1 MRILSVFAGI
11 GLVIIDGSSIETE
24 ETRMSTPRGRH
35 ARPQTGDGGDKGKGD
50 GSGGSGPTGGAGS
63 SRAGTEH
70 VPRLGLILTGLL
82 LGLLVAALDQTI
94 VSTALPTIVGELGG
108 LNHLSWVVTA
118 YLLASTVSTPLW
130 GKLGDLIG
138 RKSLYQA
145 SIVIFL
151 IGSVLCGI
159 AQNMVELIAF
169 RAIQG
174 LGGGGLM
181 VLSQAIIGDVVPPR
195 ERGRYQGMFGAVFGV
210 TSVAGPLLGGFFVDN
225 LTWRWV
231 FYINLPIGAI
241 ALVVIAAA
249 LHTKEVHGRPKID
262 YLGIT
267 LLAGGTTCLVLL
279 TTFGGTTYPW
289 ASAQIIGL
297 GIVAVVLL
305 AIFVVVERR
314 APEPVL
320 PMSLFRNPIFA
331 VTAGIGFIVGFAMMG
346 GLSFLPLFMQVVNGA
361 TPTQSGLRL
370 LPMMAGLLVTSLVSG
385 QLISRT
391 GRYKI
396 FPILGTA
403 VMAIGMFLMS
413 RMDEYT
419 TTPAS
424 PLYMLVFGIGLGL
437 VMQVIVLA
445 VQNAVPYAEL
455 GVATAGA
462 TFFRSIGG
470 SFGAAIFGTI
480 FNNRL
485 TVHLKEAAERGQ
497 GVPQGAGGGSAGVDP
512 AELKKLPAAAK
523 DGFIHAYAQSL
534 QTVFLVASIIVLVAF
549 ALSFLLR
556 EVPLRKATRD
566 TEVTPLL
573 ETTARSSVEEIER
586 AMAGVV
592 RRENGWA
599 RYENMLARSGV
610 PLSVPCAFGVMQL
623 GRLAP
628 ITDADLAAD
637 LHEHP
642 DRVRH
647 YADELIASGH
657 VRRTAEGALEL
668 TSAGE
673 DAMERLVEAR
683 RRMLTEVMSDWS
695 PEQSEELSALLG
707 KLARLTTDT
716 PRDHIVGE
724 AGRHVN

>member
-1 MRILSVFAGI
+1 
-11 GLVIIDGSSIETE
+11 
-24 ETRMSTPRGRH
+24 MSTPRGRH
-35 ARPQTGDGGDKGKGD
+35 ARPRPSGSESGDDKGKGRGD
-50 GSGGSGPTGGAGS
+50 GGGGSGAGDEGGS
-63 SRAGTEH
+63 SAAAER
-70 VPRLGLILTGLL
+70 VPRLGLILTGLM

-138 RKSLYQA
+138 RKTLYQT

-151 IGSVLCGI
+151 VGSILCGI
-159 AQNMVELIAF
+159 AQDMAQLIAF

-195 ERGRYQGMFGAVFGV
+195 ERGRYQGLFGAVFGV
-210 TSVAGPLLGGFFVDN
+210 TSVAGPLLGGFFVDH

-231 FYINLPIGAI
+231 FYINLPVGAI

-249 LHTKEVHGRPKID
+249 LHARESRGRPKID
-262 YLGIT
+262 YLGVA

-279 TTFGGTTYPW
+279 TTFGGTTFPW
-289 ASAQIIGL
+289 ASFQIIGL
-297 GIVAVVLL
+297 GAVAIVLL
-305 AIFVVVERR
+305 VIFVMVERR
-314 APEPVL
+314 AAEPVL
-320 PMSLFRNPIFA
+320 PMGLFGNPIFS

-346 GLSFLPLFMQVVNGA
+346 ALSFLPLFMQVVNGA
-361 TPTQSGLRL
+361 TPTASGLRL
-370 LPMMAGLLVTSLVSG
+370 LPMMIGLLVTSLVSG
-385 QLISRT
+385 QMISRT

-413 RMDEYT
+413 RMDEHT
-419 TTPAS
+419 STLVAS
-424 PLYMLVFGIGLGL
+424 LDMLVFGVGLGL

-445 VQNAVPYAEL
+445 VQNAVPYAQL

-485 TVHLKEAAERGQ
+485 TVHLKEATERGQ
-497 GVPQGAGGGSAGVDP
+497 GVPEGAGGGSAGVDP
-512 AELKKLPAAAK
+512 EKLKRLPAAAK

-534 QTVFLVASIIVLVAF
+534 QTVFLVASIIVLAAF
-549 ALSFLLR
+549 VLSFLLR
-556 EVPLRKATRD
+556 EVPLREATRE
-566 TEVTPLL
+566 TEVTPWLSA
-573 ETTARSSVEEIER
+573 TARSSVEEIEH
-586 AMAGVV
+586 AMTHVV

-599 RYENMLARSGV
+599 RYENMLARSHV
-610 PLSVPCAFGVMQL
+610 PLSVPCAYGVMQV

-628 ITDADLAAD
+628 ISDEDLAAD

-642 DRVRH
+642 DQVRR
-647 YADELIASGH
+647 YADELIGSGH
-657 VRRTAEGALEL
+657 VRRTREGTLEL

-683 RRMLTEVMSDWS
+683 REMLTEVMADWS
-695 PEQSEELSALLG
+695 PEQSEELTALLRR
-707 KLARLTTDT
+707 LARLTTDT

-724 AGRHVN
+724 ADRHVN

>member
-1 MRILSVFAGI
+1 
-11 GLVIIDGSSIETE
+11 
-24 ETRMSTPRGRH
+24 MSTPRGKH
-35 ARPQTGDGGDKGKGD
+35 ARPAGD
-50 GSGGSGPTGGAGS
+50 GSGEA
-63 SRAGTEH
+63 ATEH
-70 VPRLGLILTGLL
+70 TPRLGLILTGLL

-94 VSTALPTIVGELGG
+94 VSTALPTIVGDLGG

-130 GKLGDLIG
+130 GKLGDLFG
-138 RKSLYQA
+138 RKKLYQA

-169 RAIQG
+169 RALQG
-174 LGGGGLM
+174 LGGGGLI

-195 ERGRYQGMFGAVFGV
+195 ERGRYQGLFGAVFGV

-249 LHTKEVHGRPKID
+249 LHTKELHTRPSID

-267 LLAGGTTCLVLL
+267 LLAAGTTCLVLL

-289 ASAQIIGL
+289 ASAQIYAL
-297 GIVAVVLL
+297 GVAAVVLL
-305 AIFVVVERR
+305 VGFVMVEKR
-314 APEPVL
+314 AEEPVL
-320 PMSLFRNPIFA
+320 PLRLFHNPIFTVA
-331 VTAGIGFIVGFAMMG
+331 AGIGFIVGFAMMG

-361 TPTQSGLRL
+361 SPTMSGLRL
-370 LPMMAGLLVTSLVSG
+370 VPMMIGLLVTSIVSG

-391 GRYKI
+391 GKYKI
-396 FPILGTA
+396 YPILGTA
-403 VMAIGMFLMS
+403 VMAVGMFLMS

-419 TTPAS
+419 TTAAS
-424 PLYMLVFGIGLGL
+424 SLYMLVFGIGLGL

-445 VQNAVPYAEL
+445 VQNAVPYADL

-485 TVHLKEAAERGQ
+485 AVHLKEAAARGQ
-497 GVPQGAGGGSAGVDP
+497 GIPPGAEKGSAGIDP
-512 AELKKLPAAAK
+512 ASLDKLPPAAK

-534 QTVFLVASIIVLVAF
+534 QTVFLSAACVVLVAF

-556 EVPLRKATRD
+556 EVPLRQATRE
-566 TEVTPLL
+566 TEQTPLMSP
-573 ETTARSSVEEIER
+573 TSRSSVDEIER
-586 AMAGVV
+586 AMTQMVH
-592 RRENGWA
+592 RENGWA
-599 RYENMLARSGV
+599 RYERMISTSGV
-610 PLSVPCAFGVMQL
+610 PMSVPCAFGVIQL
-623 GRLAP
+623 DRFAP
-628 ITDADLAAD
+628 ISDHDLAAR
-637 LHEHP
+637 LHESRE
-642 DRVRH
+642 RVTH

-657 VRRTAEGALEL
+657 ARRSPDGELSLTTAGDEAV
-668 TSAGE
+668 
-673 DAMERLVEAR
+673 ERLVEAR
-683 RRMLTEVMSDWS
+683 RRILTEVMADWS
-695 PEQSEELSALLG
+695 PEQSDELTALLR

-716 PRDHIVGE
+716 PHDHIVGE
-724 AGRHVN
+724 AERHTRGPAEPTTGQ

>member
-1 MRILSVFAGI
+1 
-11 GLVIIDGSSIETE
+11 
-24 ETRMSTPRGRH
+24 MSTPRGKH
-35 ARPQTGDGGDKGKGD
+35 ARPADD
-50 GSGGSGPTGGAGS
+50 GSSKASVERP
-63 SRAGTEH
+63 
-70 VPRLGLILTGLL
+70 PRLGLILTGLL
-82 LGLLVAALDQTI
+82 LGMLVAALDQTI
-94 VSTALPTIVGELGG
+94 VSTALPTIVGDLGG

-118 YLLASTVSTPLW
+118 YLLASTISTPLW
-130 GKLGDLIG
+130 GKLGDLFG
-138 RKSLYQA
+138 RKKLYQA

-159 AQNMVELIAF
+159 AQNMIELIAF

-174 LGGGGLM
+174 LGGGGLI

-195 ERGRYQGMFGAVFGV
+195 ERGRYQGLFGAVFGV

-249 LHTKEVHGRPKID
+249 LHTKEMHTRPSID

-289 ASAQIIGL
+289 ASAQIYGL
-297 GIVAVVLL
+297 GVAAVVL
-305 AIFVVVERR
+305 IVGFVLVEKR
-314 APEPVL
+314 AREPVL
-320 PMSLFRNPIFA
+320 PLRLFRNPIFA

-361 TPTQSGLRL
+361 TPTMSGLRL
-370 LPMMAGLLVTSLVSG
+370 VPMMIGLLVTSIVSG

-396 FPILGTA
+396 YPILGTA
-403 VMAIGMFLMS
+403 VMAVGMFLMS

-424 PLYMLVFGIGLGL
+424 SLYMLVFGIGLGL

-445 VQNAVPYAEL
+445 VQNAVPYSDL

-485 TVHLKEAAERGQ
+485 AVHIKEAAARGQ
-497 GVPQGAGGGSAGVDP
+497 GIPPGADKGSAGIDP
-512 AELKKLPAAAK
+512 ASLNKLPPAAK

-534 QTVFLVASIIVLVAF
+534 QTVFLSAAGIVLFAF
-549 ALSFLLR
+549 LLSFLLR
-556 EVPLRKATRD
+556 EVPLRQATR
-566 TEVTPLL
+566 ESEQTPLMSP
-573 ETTARSSVEEIER
+573 TSRSSVDEIER
-586 AMAGVV
+586 AMARMVH
-592 RRENGWA
+592 RENGWV
-599 RYENMLARSGV
+599 RYERMIATSGV
-610 PLSVPCAFGVMQL
+610 TLSVPCAFGVLQL
-623 GRLAP
+623 DRLAP
-628 ITDADLAAD
+628 ISDHDLAAQ
-637 LHEHP
+637 LHESRE
-642 DRVRH
+642 RVTH

-657 VRRTAEGALEL
+657 ARRSPDGEL
-668 TSAGE
+668 SLTTTGGE
-673 DAMERLVEAR
+673 AVERLVEAR
-683 RRMLTEVMSDWS
+683 RQILTEVMADWS
-695 PEQSEELSALLG
+695 PEQSEELTALLR

-716 PRDHIVGE
+716 PHDHIVGE
-724 AGRHVN
+724 AERHAP